1 MKHHQPETLATST
14 AVVLLIINFRREKMT
29 KPRTESE
36 QRCISQKIDTVLTA
50 AGIPTDSR
58 LRNIL
63 DAESEVIDTGREPA
77 ARIVTANG
85 DTISHAARLEELRQD
100 FMFKANF
107 PAEKPTVAKN
117 DMRTLS
123 ENFAAIAAGK
133 VRVE

>member
-1 MKHHQPETLATST
+1 
-14 AVVLLIINFRREKMT
+14 MT

-36 QRCISQKIDTVLTA
+36 QRCISQKIDSVLTA

-100 FMFKANF
+100 FMFKGNF

-117 DMRTLS
+117 DMRTLT
-123 ENFAAIAAGK
+123 ENFEAIATGK
-133 VRVE
+133 VRVQ

>member
-1 MKHHQPETLATST
+1 
-14 AVVLLIINFRREKMT
+14 MT

-36 QRCISQKIDTVLTA
+36 QRCISQKIDSVLTA

-63 DAESEVIDTGREPA
+63 DAESEVVDTGREPA

-100 FMFKANF
+100 FMFKGNF
-107 PAEKPTVAKN
+107 PAEKPTVDKR
-117 DMRTLS
+117 DLRTMS
-123 ENFAAIAAGK
+123 ENFADIVSGK
-133 VRVE
+133 ITVKDSLNK